1 MKFEIRSV
9 KKKYGKKEPL
19 TDASLSAKEGQC
31 IGILGKNG
39 IGKSTLLSIL
49 AGVQVADGGEFLYAD
64 DGESFL
70 DLLKDRKMLS
80 EKVGYVPQGTPLFEE
95 LSARDNLLLWYD
107 KQTLK
112 NELSG
117 GVLDMLGI
125 NEFLTVPVRKMSGG
139 MKKRL
144 SIGCSMAKKP
154 KILLLDE
161 PCAALDLVCK
171 QSIYEY
177 LSTFKKMG
185 GAIIIT
191 THDESDLALCDA
203 VYILKDGVLTPYD
216 YDGNIDRLIGML

>member
-49 AGVQVADGGEFLYAD
+49 AGVQGADGGEFLYAD
-64 DGESFL
+64 DDESFF
-70 DLLKDRKMLS
+70 DLLKDRKTLS

-95 LSARDNLLLWYD
+95 LSARDNMLLWYD

-185 GAIIIT
+185 GTIIIT

-203 VYILKDGVLTPYD
+203 VYILKDRVLTPYD